1 MTNNVTKQIIES
13 ILKFE
18 ISEIDIYQN
27 AFIHK
32 SALKNI
38 ENAESNERLE
48 FLGDSV
54 LSIIVA
60 EMLYKLYPKEQ
71 EGFLTKQRTKL
82 VNGKTLSKIAK
93 ELQFDRFIIMDERGI
108 SKEWN
113 TNVKILENTFEAFIG
128 AIYTSEGFEKTKQ
141 WVTNIMKKQ
150 IEHEEFLHDDNYKE
164 QVLKIF
170 QEVKLIISNEI
181 GKENEK
187 TFVIQLSIKGKY
199 ISEGYGKSK
208 KEAEQDACKKCL
220 VCFGKVKLFN
230 KVKV

>member
-1 MTNNVTKQIIES
+1 MITKQIIES
-13 ILKFE
+13 ILNFE
-18 ISEIDIYQN
+18 ISEVGIYQN

-38 ENAESNERLE
+38 ENIESNERLE

-54 LSIIVA
+54 LSVIVA
-60 EMLYKLYPKEQ
+60 EILYKEYPKEQ

-82 VNGKTLSKIAK
+82 VNGKTLSKLAK
-93 ELQFDRFIIMDERGI
+93 ELKFDRFIIMDERAL

-113 TNVKILENTFEAFIG
+113 TNQKMLENTFEAFIG
-128 AIYTSEGFEKTKQ
+128 AIHISEGFEKTKK
-141 WVTNIMKKQ
+141 WVERIIMKEIK
-150 IEHEEFLHDDNYKE
+150 EEDFLHDDNYKE

-170 QEVKLIISNEI
+170 QEVKLVVSNEI

-220 VCFGKVKLFN
+220 VCFGKVKLFPKN
-230 KVKV
+230 KI

>member
-1 MTNNVTKQIIES
+1 MITKQIIES

-18 ISEIDIYQN
+18 VSEIDIYQN

-54 LSIIVA
+54 LSVIVA

-128 AIYTSEGFEKTKQ
+128 AIYTTEGFDKTKE
-141 WVTNIMKKQ
+141 WVTSIMKRE

-164 QVLKIF
+164 QVLKMF
-170 QEVKLIISNEI
+170 QDVKLIISNEI

-199 ISEGYGKSK
+199 IAEGYGKSK

-220 VCFGKVKLFN
+220 VCFGKVKLFH